1 MSKGIAMEIS
11 FPDLAELKK
20 GFRTLRPALAKRS
33 IAAAI
38 KRAMEPAKK
47 ALKSTTPKGP
57 TGNLQKAIY
66 ADVKKYKSGN
76 AVGLVGYRK
85 PTGAGKGRTNKGG
98 TVRKGA
104 NFAYHQAIL
113 EVGNKRRRV
122 TKKGSVASSYNRLGN
137 FKLKKPP
144 RRGKFAG
151 STRVQTTPK
160 YPKAFFKRAPS
171 GQRVDLGDM
180 TPGGSKGEP
189 PVKAAYK
196 MSASKVKSL
205 LPAEMT
211 RALNAALAQQFRPF
225 LNGKPA

>member
-1 MSKGIAMEIS
+1 MKIT
-11 FPDLAELKK
+11 FPDLQELKK
-20 GFRTLRPALAKRS
+20 GFRTLRPAIARRS
-33 IAAAI
+33 IGAAL
-38 KRAMEPAKK
+38 KRAMEPARK
-47 ALKSTTPKGP
+47 ALKTTTPKGP
-57 TGNLQKAIY
+57 TGNLQKAIDVY
-66 ADVKKYKSGN
+66 VKKYKNGN

-85 PTGAGKGRTNKGG
+85 PTGAGKQRKNKGG

-113 EVGNKRRRV
+113 EVGNKRRRA
-122 TKKGSVASSYNRLGN
+122 TEKGSIASSYNRLGN

-144 RRGKFAG
+144 KRGKFAG

-180 TPGGSKGEP
+180 SPGGSKGQP

-196 MSASKVKSL
+196 MSAGKVRAL
-205 LPAEMT
+205 LPKEMT
-211 RALNAALAQQFRPF
+211 RALNAAMAQQFRPF
-225 LNGKPA
+225 LNNKPVT